1 MYPNMMGMNPYNINL
16 NADSSNPQGNNDFNS
31 MNMGNMNYQGFN
43 PAMFQGQNFPQNMQ
57 MPNQEQ
63 DQEEDN

>member
-1 MYPNMMGMNPYNINL
+1 MYPNMMGINPNNINL
-16 NADSSNPQGNNDFNS
+16 NADSSSFPQGNTDFN
-31 MNMGNMNYQGFN
+31 NMNMNYQGFN